1 MDASPD
7 AVGEEKIM
15 DAPLATSSSSH
26 RSCKDF
32 QPHHPPPPFLSNV
45 DRHNWTKKYE
55 ETGHGFPR
63 GAKVTVSFSLS
74 STLSSALHHIVFRF
88 FRFHPGY
95 SVRCKND
102 SPPTIA
108 HTGGFLNILNIM
120 SPCLPIYQKLLR
132 PAGSLLRALS
142 EGPPHLAN
150 LKHSLPGSRLLIDKG
165 RSDAKNVLKL
175 GSLIL
180 SLWTTTLCVK
190 GRSAPGE
197 VNLSLSD
204 GDYYRVIIR
213 RFCAAL

>member
-1 MDASPD
+1 MHLSRPLPLRIGPARISNPIIRPLLSSPMSTDIIGQRNTRRLAMDFLVKLKSPS
-7 AVGEEKIM
+7 
-15 DAPLATSSSSH
+15 L
-26 RSCKDF
+26 
-32 QPHHPPPPFLSNV
+32 FLSPPL
-45 DRHNWTKKYE
+45 
-55 ETGHGFPR
+55 FP
-63 GAKVTVSFSLS
+63 
-74 STLSSALHHIVFRF
+74 ALHHIVFRF

-180 SLWTTTLCVK
+180 SLWSTTLCVK